1 MSQLNRKSAP
11 IINPIS
17 TIPFILP
24 EKWNLS
30 NGIPV
35 WSLKAGSQELVK
47 IDFIFDAGSWYQ
59 SQNLVAGLS
68 NAFLNQ
74 GSTKYTAQEIAEV
87 FDSRGAYLQLSA
99 DQQFGNVSILTLTKY
114 LNDILDVT
122 ADIIKHP
129 TFPEKE
135 VATHIAKRKQQF
147 IVENNKVK
155 TLALKKF
162 TQVLFGEG
170 HPYANTNTVNDFD
183 RLTRE
188 DVRLFHSENY
198 RFNRCKIVVAGNF
211 DNSLNSLLDAYFG
224 DHFNDGDTIQPA
236 HKPQPEVEKQHFIK
250 KDDAVQSAVRIGKQL
265 VNRDHPD
272 FHGLSILT
280 TILGGYF
287 GSRLMANIREEK
299 GYTYG
304 IGATIV
310 TFQHAS
316 YITISTEV
324 GTDVCKQA
332 VAEIYSEIEKLI
344 HEPVQAEELDVVKN
358 YLMGDMLRNFDG
370 VFALSGSLRTLVESA
385 LDYSHYETYID
396 ELKNIT
402 PERLQWLAQSY
413 FQPDSWYE
421 VVAGKNS

>member
-114 LNDILDVT
+114 LNDILNVT

-162 TQVLFGEG
+162 TQVLFGKG
-170 HPYANTNTVNDFD
+170 HPYANTNTINDFD
-183 RLTRE
+183 KLTRE

-236 HKPQPEVEKQHFIK
+236 HKPQPAVEKQHFIK

-402 PERLQWLAQSY
+402 PERLQWLAQLY